1 MESPIKVLSE
11 HFRGLWCY
19 PITHSQRQVVG
30 NWVPAYFH
38 GIRDSSFNSVNRK
51 IKSPCYSRRIK
62 LHKTGEVNNSEYKA
76 MVVNQKIY
84 YNKEVSDNEIPSL
97 TFMVILYNSV
107 HGDTLLWVTWSRIK
121 QPINLIRS
129 LQANFIY
136 SHLSWED
143 RWVRLLWEQSHWKG
157 TWSSL
162 LPWPLWADRHCLLY
176 LCRIWLGLGSTA
188 VFAGCTQDFF
198 YLQLLFH

>member
-1 MESPIKVLSE
+1 M
-11 HFRGLWCY
+11 
-19 PITHSQRQVVG
+19 G

-107 HGDTLLWVTWSRIK
+107 HGDTLLWVT
-121 QPINLIRS
+121 
-129 LQANFIY
+129 
-136 SHLSWED
+136 
-143 RWVRLLWEQSHWKG
+143 
-157 TWSSL
+157 
-162 LPWPLWADRHCLLY
+162 
-176 LCRIWLGLGSTA
+176 
-188 VFAGCTQDFF
+188 
-198 YLQLLFH
+198 